1 MTAVSKLDAVL
12 EKYSDRR
19 TKRALSGWIPMD
31 EFNRIEAD
39 IRPEIRKRKLR
50 VWYRGPRPTG
60 YCVTATVRKN
70 ATHAVLYTV

>member
-31 EFNRIEAD
+31 EFNQIEAD

-50 VWYRGPRPTG
+50 VWYRGPRPIG
-60 YCVTATVRKN
+60 CCVGATVRKN